1 MPIADRPLLAM
12 PVRYALCLSPKDY
25 RRTMKAFGLRDPGDE
40 WVTPGK
46 AATCHNW
53 DRDERGGPASIVC
66 MRKPKGVAMSQIAG
80 LLVHE
85 GVHIW
90 QAAREDMGESRPSS
104 EFEAYA
110 IQNIAQELIEMYLE
124 ATE

>member
-1 MPIADRPLLAM
+1 MPIAIRPLLEM
-12 PVRYALCLSPKDY
+12 PVRYALCLTRKDY
-25 RRTMKAFGLRDPGDE
+25 QRTMKRFGLDDPGDE
-40 WVTPGK
+40 WVTAGK
-46 AATCHNW
+46 DATAHHW
-53 DRDERGGPASIVC
+53 ERAERNGPPTIVC

-90 QAAREDMGESRPSS
+90 QATREHMGESQPSC

-110 IQNIAQELIEMYLE
+110 IQGIAQELIEMYLE